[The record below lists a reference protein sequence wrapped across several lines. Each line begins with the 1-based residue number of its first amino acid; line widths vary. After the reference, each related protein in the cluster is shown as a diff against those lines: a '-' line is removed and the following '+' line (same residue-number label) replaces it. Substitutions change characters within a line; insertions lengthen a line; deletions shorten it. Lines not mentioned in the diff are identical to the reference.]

1 MQHMCKTLLF
11 ICGKFT
17 ARARKETIQVVFEII
32 FRRPL
37 SMYTFYGLITAYYK
51 STYLTDG

>member
-37 SMYTFYGLITAYYK
+37 SMYTFYGLIIAYYK